1 MNSTSRT
8 ENSVKN
14 ISSGLLFQVIQ
25 MILGF
30 ISRTIFIKYLA
41 VEYLGINS
49 LFSNILILLS
59 LAELGIGSALT
70 FALYK
75 PLAEKDEHTIGALLN
90 FYKKTYIIIGFLVL
104 LLGLIFIPFLDDIIP
119 NKPLNIVEDIRI
131 IYFIFLLNSVS
142 TYFFAYKLALL
153 EANQENAVISM
164 NKSFFLVAQNL
175 IQIAILVIFAN
186 FIAYLLVQIICNF
199 LAMIYISKIV
209 DKKYPFIA
217 QNKNKLDSIIKKG
230 IIKNTIAVFYR
241 KIGGILI
248 IGTDSLFINY
258 FKGLAVL
265 GVFSNYTM
273 LMALIS
279 SITTIIFANIRSS
292 IAHLVIKENKQ
303 KQNEIFNVINFANF
317 WIYGLFSVMMI
328 FLINDFIT
336 IWIGVS
342 YVMTMPVVI
351 ALAINFFMVGMLD
364 AFWMFKSVYGLFTQG
379 KYIGLIIAFLNLLFS
394 YILGN
399 YYGVFGVIIATSLA
413 RLVTVFWYDPYIT
426 LKFGLEIKPV
436 IYFFKFIKYI
446 VTIFVSCLLIYL
458 VFNYLDFSPILNF
471 ILKTLVAFIVPNAL
485 IIVLFKNNS
494 EFVYLKLLVK
504 GLMSTLLVKLKL

>member
-1 MNSTSRT
+1 
-8 ENSVKN
+8 
-14 ISSGLLFQVIQ
+14 
-25 MILGF
+25 
-30 ISRTIFIKYLA
+30 
-41 VEYLGINS
+41 
-49 LFSNILILLS
+49 
-59 LAELGIGSALT
+59 
-70 FALYK
+70 
-75 PLAEKDEHTIGALLN
+75 
-90 FYKKTYIIIGFLVL
+90 
-104 LLGLIFIPFLDDIIP
+104 
-119 NKPLNIVEDIRI
+119 
-131 IYFIFLLNSVS
+131 
-142 TYFFAYKLALL
+142 
-153 EANQENAVISM
+153 
-164 NKSFFLVAQNL
+164 
-175 IQIAILVIFAN
+175 
-186 FIAYLLVQIICNF
+186 
-199 LAMIYISKIV
+199 
-209 DKKYPFIA
+209 
-217 QNKNKLDSIIKKG
+217 
-230 IIKNTIAVFYR
+230 
-241 KIGGILI
+241 
-248 IGTDSLFINY
+248 
-258 FKGLAVL
+258 
-265 GVFSNYTM
+265 M